1 VKKNIK
7 DIINSEVSYKNRILG
22 SIVITELLVISV
34 FTFWPTE
41 DQNKTYQDIEFS
53 DSEAIIEEV
62 QITSQKSSPPPPPRP
77 QVPIPVPDD
86 EVIEEEPLTLENI
99 DISEYTDSLSVAGLG
114 REGDSDQVA
123 SNPQMP
129 PSVIRI
135 VEPTVPDAA
144 KKADIKAEILVSFL
158 VDKEGQVEEAT
169 ISQIKLYNEG
179 SGNYKIVDNINYGL
193 TEATLEAALQWRFRP
208 AKNQGEPVR
217 AFTKHIFTYGF

>member
-1 VKKNIK
+1 MKKNIK
-7 DIINSEVSYKNRILG
+7 DIISSEVSYKNRILG
-22 SIVITELLVISV
+22 SIVIAELLAISV
-34 FTFWPTE
+34 FTLWPV
-41 DQNKTYQDIEFS
+41 QNQGGTYQDIEFTE
-53 DSEAIIEEV
+53 SEAIIEEV

-86 EVIEEEPLTLENI
+86 EVIEEEVLTLEDI
-99 DISEYTDSLSVAGLG
+99 DISEYTDTMSVVGLG
-114 REGDSDQVA
+114 REGDSDQIA

-144 KKADIKAEILVSFL
+144 KKADIKAEIMVSFL
-158 VDKEGQVEEAT
+158 VNKEGQVEEAT

-179 SGNYKIVDNINYGL
+179 SESYEIVDSINYGL

-208 AKNQGEPVR
+208 AKNGGKPVK